1 VGSGE
6 ELKALL
12 QESGIFAAS
21 DRGKRF
27 LSYLALLEK
36 WNSRINLTASTKWAD
51 LKPLFQEGIWAA
63 QFYPQEAKA
72 HLDLGTGAGFP
83 AIPLTIMAPRITMDM
98 VESREKK
105 CAFLET
111 TIHSLS
117 LNGAK
122 AHCSRIAELL
132 NNNQQ
137 KQWDC
142 ISWKA
147 IKIESADVTRLQL
160 HSHEQTELWMFHG
173 KELAVEDSEEFERL
187 FSLRH
192 MHIFSGRQDWRLSIY
207 QKYCSA

>member
-1 VGSGE
+1 MYSLNCSSPNAKLTRRANHVGSGE
-6 ELKALL
+6 ELKMLL
-12 QESGIFAAS
+12 QESGIFVAS
-21 DRGKRF
+21 DRGKQF

-36 WNSRINLTASTKWAD
+36 WNSRINLTASTRWAD

-63 QFYPQEAKA
+63 QFYPQEARA

-83 AIPLTIMAPRITMDM
+83 AIPLTIMAPHIKLDM

-111 TIHSLS
+111 IIHSLG

-122 AHCSRIAELL
+122 AHCTRITELL
-132 NNNQQ
+132 DSDEQ
-137 KQWDC
+137 KRWDC

-147 IKIESADVTRLQL
+147 IKIGSVDIKRLYL

-173 KELAVEDSEEFERL
+173 KEPAVET
-187 FSLRH
+187 LRGH
-192 MHIFSGRQDWRLSIY
+192 
-207 QKYCSA
+207 AVA

>member
-6 ELKALL
+6 ELKMLL
-12 QESGIFAAS
+12 QESGIFVAS
-21 DRGKRF
+21 DRGKQF

-36 WNSRINLTASTKWAD
+36 WNSRINLTASTRWAD

-63 QFYPQEAKA
+63 QFYPQEARA

-83 AIPLTIMAPRITMDM
+83 AIPLTIMAPHIKLDM

-111 TIHSLS
+111 IIHSLG

-122 AHCSRIAELL
+122 AHCTRITELL
-132 NNNQQ
+132 DSDEQ
-137 KQWDC
+137 
-142 ISWKA
+142 
-147 IKIESADVTRLQL
+147 RLYL

-173 KELAVEDSEEFERL
+173 KDPAVEDNEDFDRL
-187 FSLRH
+187 FSLSHKHR
-192 MHIFSGRQDWRLSIY
+192 FSERQDWFLSIY
-207 QKYCSA
+207 HKICSAYCFT